1 MLKVRIISHA
11 NDTELQRL
19 VNQFLFTVDE
29 ILGMTQSSDGQ
40 MITITLLYHHDS
52 IFHGELH

>member
-11 NDTELQRL
+11 NDTDLQRL
-19 VNQFLFTVDE
+19 VNQFLLTVDE

-52 IFHGELH
+52 TFHGELH